1 MENRLLLENEIS
13 VKYCTSGTKEYP
25 QNDSIS
31 VVKLP
36 FELFISV
43 HSGAVTYISSG
54 KMTRVTEGET
64 VLVPLDSEYS
74 LNIDEGSRLSYV
86 AGAFN
91 IYTNLRMLYLFD
103 LPLKISGDDGKEICR
118 LSLDVAKLSISN
130 EFTTMRLENAVKV
143 KNAMTTI
150 FSIALDHSVFSN
162 QRWELM
168 SSYEKISPVLRYIDD
183 HLHEQILQEQ
193 LSSMMKMSPD
203 SFYRLFKKLTGYA
216 PKEYI
221 ISERI
226 KAAREMLVFSPMS
239 IGEISELAGYDNQLY
254 FSTLFRKKYLMAPTE
269 YRKAVARII

>member
-1 MENRLLLENEIS
+1 MENKTLLENEINIR
-13 VKYCTSGTKEYP
+13 YCSSGVKEYVEE
-25 QNDSIS
+25 DAIS

-43 HSGAVTYISSG
+43 QSGAMTFISAG
-54 KMTRVTEGET
+54 KVTRVQTNET
-64 VLVPLDSEYS
+64 VLVPLDNEYS
-74 LNIDEGSRLSYV
+74 LNIEAGTKLSYV
-86 AGAFN
+86 AGLFN

-103 LPLKISGDDGKEICR
+103 VPTKITGRDGEQICR
-118 LSLDVAKLSISN
+118 LSLDIARLSLSN
-130 EFTTMRLENAVKV
+130 EFTTTRLENAVKV
-143 KNAMTTI
+143 KNALLTI
-150 FSIALDHSVFSN
+150 FSLTLDHSVFSN
-162 QRWELM
+162 QRWQFM

-183 HLHEQILQEQ
+183 HLHEYIFQEQ
-193 LSSMMKMSPD
+193 LSSIMKMSPD
-203 SFYRLFKKLTGYA
+203 SFYRLFKKLIGLA

-226 KAAREMLVFSPMS
+226 KSAREMLVFSPLS

>member
-1 MENRLLLENEIS
+1 MVNRILLENEIEI
-13 VKYCTSGTKEYP
+13 KYCSSGVKDYP
-25 QNDSIS
+25 ESDSVS

-43 HSGAVTYISSG
+43 QAGSITFISSG
-54 KMTRVTEGET
+54 NVTRVEAGET
-64 VLVPLDSEYS
+64 VLVPLDNEYS
-74 LNIDEGSRLSYV
+74 LNIDEGTKLSYV
-86 AGAFN
+86 AGIFN

-103 LPLKISGDDGKEICR
+103 VPVKISGDDGKEMCR
-118 LSLDVAKLSISN
+118 LSTDISRLSLSS
-130 EFTTMRLENAVKV
+130 EFTTTRLENAVTV
-143 KNAMTTI
+143 KNALLRM
-150 FSIALDHSVFSN
+150 FSITLDHSYFSN
-162 QRWELM
+162 QRWQFM

-193 LSSMMKMSPD
+193 LSTIMRMSPD
-203 SFYRLFKKLTGYA
+203 SFYRLFKKLTGLA